1 MRKTALMLSTLMLLF
16 TPLQTNA
23 ADTNIS
29 VEGRGR
35 LEYNSYVVIETRD
48 LQSLRSAV
56 LRLESDYK
64 QLIYDAL
71 RHNGTDIN
79 TSTRKAYATDS
90 TENNYSSTSIK
101 NLKMSELKEALQFL
115 TSSVEPVT
123 CDDIREGKKVWFD
136 NKLQVGTLPD
146 SRIIEPSGLEY
157 PVVGRKVFYVPSAAE
172 GSYTDIPITKDGTH
186 YLAIRSMIKEIHSD
200 KPSAENRKVFVELNG
215 QRMWGVANTTTTLDL
230 KTTDSLR
237 VYFYNGSEAGWG
249 GWYRWWTKEI
259 SLYNTAYPVY

>member
-1 MRKTALMLSTLMLLF
+1 MRKTALMLSTLLLLF

-35 LEYNSYVVIETRD
+35 LEYNSDVVIETRD

-146 SRIIEPSGLEY
+146 SRIIEPSGFEY
-157 PVVGRKVFYVPSAAE
+157 PVVGRKVFYVPNAAE
-172 GSYTDIPITKDGTH
+172 GAYTDIPITKDGMH
-186 YLAIRSMIKEIHSD
+186 YLFIRSYIKEIHSD
-200 KPSAENRKVFVELNG
+200 HSSAETRNLFVELNG
-215 QRMWGVANTTTTLDL
+215 QRMWGVGNKTTTLDL

-237 VYFYNGSEAGWG
+237 VYFYNENEAGWG
-249 GWYRWWTKEI
+249 GWYHWSAKEI